1 MAGMKFKNTKKKVIK
16 KGKPQK
22 SPRNYR
28 IIPESWNKDEIAFFG
43 GAIIILIAIVVVTYN
58 LFLNLNQENN
68 LANKKISLTRQEIFW
83 REQVKVHPDY
93 RDAYMSLALVEYQ
106 LNNLSEAQSNLDK
119 AMALDPN
126 FKEGRELKKIL
137 DGK

>member
-126 FKEGRELKKIL
+126 FKEGKELKKIL
-137 DGK
+137 DGR

>member
-126 FKEGRELKKIL
+126 FKEGKELKRIL
-137 DGK
+137 DGR